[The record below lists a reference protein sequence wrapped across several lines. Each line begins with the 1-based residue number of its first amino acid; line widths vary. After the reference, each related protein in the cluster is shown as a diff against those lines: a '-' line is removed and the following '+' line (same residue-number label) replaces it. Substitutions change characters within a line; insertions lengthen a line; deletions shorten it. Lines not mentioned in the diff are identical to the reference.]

1 MASTR
6 KMEDERKAKKSK
18 PKKPKSKKPAA
29 KKAVKK
35 GRSAAEQAPVPSDDK
50 TRATAAAPAPARPK
64 NDQEM
69 RSLIEGIGAPSLHD
83 EDIAV
88 MLKHLNSVVA
98 FRRAV
103 GQQGTTSRRA
113 LTGKC
118 YLKSAGDPIVSIYEG
133 PYHVGSMS
141 EESAIAQ
148 GIPRCGS

>member
-6 KMEDERKAKKSK
+6 KKEDKRKANKSK
-18 PKKPKSKKPAA
+18 PMKSKSKKPAA

-35 GRSAAEQAPVPSDDK
+35 GKLATEQAPVTLDG
-50 TRATAAAPAPARPK
+50 TARATAAALAPARPR

-69 RSLIEGIGAPSLHD
+69 RSLIEGIGAASLHD

-88 MLKHLNSVVA
+88 TLRHLNSVVA

-103 GQQGTTSRRA
+103 GRPGVSRRA

-141 EESAIAQ
+141 EESAIAL

>member
-6 KMEDERKAKKSK
+6 KMEAKRKAKKSK
-18 PKKPKSKKPAA
+18 PKKSKSKRPAP

-35 GRSAAEQAPVPSDDK
+35 SAAKQASVPLDGT
-50 TRATAAAPAPARPK
+50 TRATAAALAPARPK

-88 MLKHLNSVVA
+88 TLKHLNSVVA

-103 GQQGTTSRRA
+103 GQPGATSRRA

-141 EESAIAQ
+141 EESAIAL